1 MSQNIPSLYP
11 MLFNPIYKEKV
22 WGGRKFEKIGRDLPG
37 DSETQIGESWEV
49 VDISQTSVSGG
60 GGGAEHSVVAN
71 GHLKGKTL
79 NQIIEKYG
87 EEFLG
92 RLELTEDGQFPIL
105 IKYLDARENLSVQVH
120 PSQAYAMAN
129 DDAFLKSEAWY
140 IVQAEPG
147 ACIYKGVKE
156 GTSPSQ
162 FKKAI
167 EDNNVEELM
176 IKIPVKAGQ
185 CHYLPSGTCHAL
197 GQGILVAEVQTPSDT
212 TFRVYDWGRT
222 SRELH
227 IDQAMSCIDFGPA
240 QVAAFEK
247 KTHIAG
253 IFTTVSRLVECEHFR
268 IERVRM
274 CEGFS
279 QELPYDHLV
288 IWMVQE
294 GAGSLLTGKD
304 EVKFK
309 TGDTILIPA
318 NMHDTA
324 VRLDTD
330 TVWLEVAFP
339 KALPVELD

>member
-1 MSQNIPSLYP
+1 MSQNLLPLYP
-11 MLFNPIYKEKV
+11 MLFTPIYKEKV
-22 WGGRKFEKIGRDLPG
+22 WGGRALENLGRELPG
-37 DSETQIGESWEV
+37 SDDTLVGESWEI
-49 VDISQTSVSGG
+49 VDIGQTSVSGG
-60 GGGAEHSVVAN
+60 GGGSEHSVVAN

-79 NQIIEKYG
+79 KEVIVKYG
-87 EEFLG
+87 KQFLG
-92 RLELTEDGQFPIL
+92 NLELTEDGQFPIL
-105 IKYLDARENLSVQVH
+105 IKYLDARGNLSVQVH

-140 IVQAEPG
+140 IVEAEPG
-147 ACIYKGVKE
+147 ACIYKGIKE
-156 GTSPSQ
+156 GTTPSQ
-162 FKKAI
+162 FRQAI
-167 EDNNVEELM
+167 EDNTVEELM

-197 GQGILVAEVQTPSDT
+197 GGGILVAEVQTPSDT

-227 IDQAMSCIDFGPA
+227 VEQALSCIDFGPA
-240 QVAAFEK
+240 DVAVFEK

-279 QELPYDHLV
+279 QELPYEHLV

-294 GAGSLLTGKD
+294 GEGSLLTGKD

-309 TGDTILIPA
+309 KGDTLLIPA

-324 VRLDTD
+324 VKLDAD

-339 KALPVELD
+339 KALPVEID